1 MATKVIHDIGKKIK
15 FLRNKNE
22 FKQSDLAEITGTTK
36 GLISKIENGRT
47 VPSLPVLI
55 TILQALKVDFKEFFG
70 DIAIEKGSNF
80 YVIRAEDVQKIY
92 KEDASGFEY
101 GFIFTKPVN
110 STILEVT
117 LLTIQPHS
125 RRDPI
130 STDAYEFKYIISG
143 EVQYEIGDEKV
154 NLKAGDSLFFDGRI
168 MHVPRNIT
176 LEPVTMLVV
185 YLF

>member
-1 MATKVIHDIGKKIK
+1 MSTKVIHDIGKKIK
-15 FLRNKNE
+15 FLRNRNE
-22 FKQSDLAEITGTTK
+22 YKQSDLADITGTTK

-55 TILQALKVDFKEFFG
+55 TILQALKVDFKEFFA
-70 DIAIEKGSNF
+70 DIPIEQGSNF
-80 YVIRAEDVQKIY
+80 YVIRADEMQKIY

-101 GFIFTKPVN
+101 SFIFTKPL
-110 STILEVT
+110 STSIFEVS

-130 STDAYEFKYIISG
+130 STDAFEFKYVISG
-143 EVQYEIGDEKV
+143 EVQYEIGEEKV
-154 NLKAGDSLFFDGRI
+154 NLKTGDSLFFDGRI
-168 MHVPRNIT
+168 LHVPRNIT